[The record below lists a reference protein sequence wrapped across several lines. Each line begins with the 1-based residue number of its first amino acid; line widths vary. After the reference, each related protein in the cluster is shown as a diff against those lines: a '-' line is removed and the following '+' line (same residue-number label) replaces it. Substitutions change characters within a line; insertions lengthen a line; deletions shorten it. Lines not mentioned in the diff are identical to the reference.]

1 MNGWRRRAAVLPLA
15 LVFVV
20 AGLVPTGLLPA
31 FGQSA
36 SEQQRIEDQIR
47 SARSQVQE
55 ASAEEAKLLGELDA
69 ATARKRELDGKVAA
83 IDGQIGGVQR
93 SLNSAQGRLAAAE
106 AEQRGAEERLATA
119 QAQLEE
125 AKRKLRAYAVA
136 AYTGQS
142 EATQFI
148 QTTLKSGSMDELVA
162 KRSYMKVVANT
173 QTEAIST
180 DERLRDEVK
189 DLSQELSKA
198 KEAAAAE
205 RDSVAAERAKL
216 QEARDAQAVVQAEV
230 ATEVAK
236 IDSLHGVAQ
245 ARKTE
250 FAAEVDRLEQE
261 SANIEAALRRR
272 AEEQAAAARA
282 AAAAA
287 APASPSSP
295 SGSAAPGGSGTG
307 AAAPTPAAPAASA
320 GAGGL
325 ANPLPG
331 APITSPFG
339 YRVHPIYGD
348 SRLHT
353 GVDMGASEGTPIRA
367 AGAGVVVSAGWNSG
381 GYGNLTIVDHGNG
394 ITTLYAHQ
402 SAFVVSANGRVSQ
415 GQVIGR
421 VGCTGSCTG
430 AHLHF
435 EVRQNGTPVNPMNY
449 I

>member
-1 MNGWRRRAAVLPLA
+1 MRQARRRRAAVLSLA
-15 LVFVV
+15 ILF
-20 AGLVPTGLLPA
+20 ALAGLLPGA
-31 FGQSA
+31 ASGQTS
-36 SEQQRIEDQIR
+36 SDQQRVDDQIR

-83 IDGQIGGVQR
+83 IDTQIGGVQR
-93 SLNSAQGRLAAAE
+93 NLNAAQGRLAAAE
-106 AEQRGAEERLATA
+106 AEQRGAEAR
-119 QAQLEE
+119 LEE
-125 AKRKLRAYAVA
+125 AQARLAEARRRLQAYAVA

-162 KRSYMKVVANT
+162 KRSYMKVVANN
-173 QTEAIST
+173 QTETISL

-189 DLSQELSKA
+189 DLSQELGKA

-205 RDSVAAERAKL
+205 RDSVAGERAKL

-236 IDSLHGVAQ
+236 IDSLHDVAQ
-245 ARKTE
+245 ARRTE
-250 FAAEVDRLEQE
+250 FEAEVDRLEQE

-282 AAAAA
+282 AAEAAQA
-287 APASPSSP
+287 AEAPTTR
-295 SGSAAPGGSGTG
+295 AAPGGSGTATTAPG
-307 AAAPTPAAPAASA
+307 AAAAPAPAASA

-339 YRVHPIYGD
+339 YRIHPIYGD

-353 GVDMGASEGTPIRA
+353 GIDMGASEGTPIRA
-367 AGAGVVVSAGWNSG
+367 SGAGVVISAGWNSG
-381 GYGNLTIVDHGNG
+381 GYGNLTIIDHGNG
-394 ITTLYAHQ
+394 LTTLYAHQ
-402 SAFVVSANGRVSQ
+402 SSFAVSANSRVTQ

>member
-1 MNGWRRRAAVLPLA
+1 MTDGRSRRRAVLLLTL
-15 LVFVV
+15 LVVL
-20 AGLVPTGLLPA
+20 AGLTPGRA
-31 FGQSA
+31 WGQS
-36 SEQQRIEDQIR
+36 SSDQQRIDDQIR

-55 ASAEEAKLLGELDA
+55 ASAEEAKLLGELDT

-83 IDGQIGGVQR
+83 IDNQIGGVQR
-93 SLNSAQGRLAAAE
+93 NLNAAQGRLAAAE
-106 AEQRGAEERLATA
+106 AEQRGAEGRLEVA
-119 QAQLEE
+119 QAQLAE
-125 AKRKLRAYAVA
+125 ARRKLQAYAIA

-162 KRSYMKVVANT
+162 KRSYLKVVANN
-173 QTEAIST
+173 QTETISL
-180 DERLRDEVK
+180 DERLRDEVR
-189 DLSQELSKA
+189 DLSQELGQA
-198 KEAAAAE
+198 KEAAASE

-216 QEARDAQAVVQAEV
+216 QQARDAQVVVQAEV

-245 ARKTE
+245 ARRTE
-250 FAAEVDRLEQE
+250 FEAEVDRLEQE
-261 SANIEAALRRR
+261 SAAIEAALRRR

-282 AAAAA
+282 AAEAAEA
-287 APASPSSP
+287 AQGPATRSAPP
-295 SGSAAPGGSGTG
+295 GESGSAPPAPGASATG
-307 AAAPTPAAPAASA
+307 PAPTA

-331 APITSPFG
+331 APVTSPFG
-339 YRVHPIYGD
+339 YRIHPIYGD

-353 GVDMGASEGTPIRA
+353 GVDLGASEGTPIRA
-367 AGAGVVVSAGWNSG
+367 AGGGVVISAGWNSG
-381 GYGNLTIVDHGNG
+381 GYGNLTIIDHGNG
-394 ITTLYAHQ
+394 LTTLYAHQ
-402 SAFVVSANGRVSQ
+402 SAFVVAANGRVTQ

-449 I
+449 L